1 MATILLVEYEGA
13 SLERR
18 RGLSMAGHKVTSARS
33 FAEALG
39 AIEFGKHDVV
49 VLGHDLPQQER
60 NRLAAAAKKARPAI
74 RVLVLYSATIHH
86 AELADALINTTATAE
101 DLRRTVEY
109 LVGSRTP

>member
-18 RGLSMAGHKVTSARS
+18 RGLSMAGHKVTSVRS

-49 VLGHDLPQQER
+49 VLGHDLPQRER
-60 NRLAAAAKKARPAI
+60 NRLAAAARRPV
-74 RVLVLYSATIHH
+74 RRYGCWCC
-86 AELADALINTTATAE
+86 TAT
-101 DLRRTVEY
+101 LSTMQSWRTH
-109 LVGSRTP
+109 